1 MDKIKTEVEK
11 RAEFI
16 GYTDSNLEIFVSSK
30 SKSEIKAV
38 IGAKE
43 TREGEDRHPN
53 HADSR
58 IHRKWLLRMTALSKI
73 FPRIS
78 G

>member
-38 IGAKE
+38 IGAIE
-43 TREGEDRHPN
+43 TRQGGDRHPN

-58 IHRKWLLRMTALSKI
+58 IDRK
-73 FPRIS
+73 
-78 G
+78 